1 MTQTKT
7 YYSIMRISPVVMDDL
22 LLIIL
27 TIPLIDQSLQM
38 DLYKVHN
45 LPALHPDLKIQFT
58 YEIEGEYLT
67 ISKGDLYAAL
77 PTPKDIQICMAME
90 GYLCLM
96 NQALYPVDC
105 TEWCIYALF

>member
-1 MTQTKT
+1 
-7 YYSIMRISPVVMDDL
+7 MDDL

-38 DLYKVHN
+38 DLYKIHN
-45 LPALHPDLKIQFT
+45 LPALHPDIKIQFT

-67 ISKGDLYAAL
+67 ISKGELYAAL
-77 PTPKDIQICMAME
+77 PTPRDIQICMATE

-96 NQALYPVDC
+96 NQAFIPSRSY
-105 TEWCIYALF
+105 